1 MSDKERY
8 VQFLHD
14 LEAIEQGKTLNSLDR
29 NLETTMETQQL
40 LELATALYNKD
51 FSATA
56 DCNTVLLK
64 VQKMAN
70 NQEENIM
77 KNKNRFK
84 TPAIVLSVALF
95 MGLLSITIAE
105 PLFAQNIVNKVLAS
119 FNLGHI
125 QVIQME
131 TPTSLPPLS
140 EAEQENDKIMT
151 VGDKVKDTDTV
162 IDDKL
167 SLINFSDVA
176 KYTDFDVL
184 LPTYLP
190 EGYTFDRAEL
200 YKDGEQIS
208 GKYVNLYFTNKETKK
223 SIFMQQR
230 FPDEET
236 AYATST
242 DGKLEQLTINGVTA
256 ILMDDHK
263 LNWETKNAMYSLS
276 SKDITK
282 ADLIRLAESIR

>member
-1 MSDKERY
+1 MSDKESY

-14 LEAIEQGKTLNSLDR
+14 LEAKEQGKPLSSLGKD
-29 NLETTMETQQL
+29 LETTLETQQL
-40 LELATALYNKD
+40 LELATALYSKD
-51 FSATA
+51 FSATS
-56 DCNTVLLK
+56 DCNKVLLK
-64 VQKMAN
+64 VQKMKN

-105 PLFAQNIVNKVLAS
+105 PSFAQNIVNKVLAS

-140 EAEQENDKIMT
+140 EVAQENNKIKMT
-151 VGDKVKDTDTV
+151 KVGEKETDDDT
-162 IDDKL
+162 L
-167 SLINFSDVA
+167 SFNNFSDVD
-176 KYTDFDVL
+176 KYANFDVL

-200 YKDGEQIS
+200 YKDDEGQIS
-208 GKYVNLYFTNKETKK
+208 GKYVDLYFTNKETKGTI
-223 SIFMQQR
+223 SMQQR
-230 FPDEET
+230 LPDEET
-236 AYATST
+236 AFETST
-242 DGKLEQLTINGVTA
+242 DGELKQLTINGVTA
-256 ILMDDHK
+256 ILMDNHK
-263 LNWETKNAMYSLS
+263 LNWETKTALYSLF

>member
-1 MSDKERY
+1 MSDKESY

-14 LEAIEQGKTLNSLDR
+14 LEAKEQGKPLSSLGKD
-29 NLETTMETQQL
+29 LETTLETQQL
-40 LELATALYNKD
+40 LELATALYSKD
-51 FSATA
+51 FSATS
-56 DCNTVLLK
+56 DCNKVLLK
-64 VQKMAN
+64 VQKMIN

-105 PLFAQNIVNKVLAS
+105 PSFAQNIVNKVLAS

-151 VGDKVKDTDTV
+151 VKDKDA
-162 IDDKL
+162 DDNL

-176 KYTDFDVL
+176 KYADFDVL
-184 LPTYLP
+184 IPTYLP

-208 GKYVNLYFTNKETKK
+208 GKYVSLYFTNKETKGT
-223 SIFMQQR
+223 IFMQQR

-242 DGKLEQLTINGVTA
+242 DGKLEQLTINGVAA

>member
-1 MSDKERY
+1 MSDKESY

-14 LEAIEQGKTLNSLDR
+14 LEAKEQGKPLSSLGKD
-29 NLETTMETQQL
+29 LETTLETQQL
-40 LELATALYNKD
+40 LELATALYSKD
-51 FSATA
+51 FSATS
-56 DCNTVLLK
+56 DCNKVLLK
-64 VQKMAN
+64 VQKMIN

-105 PLFAQNIVNKVLAS
+105 PSFAQNIVNKVLAS

-140 EAEQENDKIMT
+140 EAEQENYKIKIMP
-151 VGDKVKDTDTV
+151 VGEKDTD
-162 IDDKL
+162 DDTL

-176 KYTDFDVL
+176 KYTDFNVL